1 MVVEAPPVEVV
12 VAVAPVVEVVVAVVV
27 AVVMVVAS
35 VEADAPSLTDAYL
48 LVFVGSGRRA
58 AHTGP
63 AAFGPWFS
71 PPSPSSLVND

>member
-48 LVFVGSGRRA
+48 LVSWAPGAGP
-58 AHTGP
+58 HTGP

-71 PPSPSSLVND
+71 PPSPS

>member
-48 LVFVGSGRRA
+48 LVSSAPGAGPHTQARRRLA
-58 AHTGP
+58 LG
-63 AAFGPWFS
+63 FL
-71 PPSPSSLVND
+71 PPPPHNIT